1 MTKRLSLFPVL
12 LLWSAAVSATGYEV
26 RMNGTAQQVEP
37 FKHYH
42 YVSCTPDGAADFTVT
57 FPGPVASAEISPLSR
72 GIAPAVEGCTVRF
85 RLPEAGQY
93 LVRLNDTAKLFIFAE
108 KPAQKVMGTSIMTY
122 KGIDNT
128 GTTNVT
134 AAVQRAVDECAKKG
148 RTLIFPAGE
157 YLCSQLRLP
166 SHAHLHLERGAVIRA
181 DASSAAAFE
190 SNDDVKT
197 RRFIYIKDAKRV
209 RITGLGAIDGN
220 GRALREKFGDKARM
234 RLLLAVNSSDLHFE
248 GVMFRDPGSWNTQ
261 ILLCRDVVIRNIKLM
276 NDTELSNT
284 DGFDPDASRNLLIEN
299 CFAYCSDDN
308 VAVKTTGYSGYL
320 GDAENI
326 TVRGCVFLTKKS
338 SLKVG
343 TETRGTR
350 MSGITF
356 EDNDVLESDRGM
368 ALYVSDG
375 TALSGV
381 LYRNNRFERNHPDS
395 KRMMFQFSVNAR
407 RKDSPVG
414 SIRGVE
420 IRDCSFRVPFPKAP
434 EIKCPARGDIEGIV
448 FENLTVGGEKIL
460 APEQIGLKCIN
471 AEAVFK

>member
-1 MTKRLSLFPVL
+1 MTRRLSILPLL
-12 LLWSAAVSATGYEV
+12 LLWSAAASAAGYEV
-26 RMNGTAQQVEP
+26 RMNGAPQQVEP
-37 FKHYH
+37 FKHYR
-42 YVSCTPDGAADFTVT
+42 YVTCMPDGAADFTVT
-57 FPGPVASAEISPLSR
+57 LPETVTAAEISPLSR
-72 GIAPAVEGCTVRF
+72 GIEPSIEGRTVRF

-108 KPAQKVMGTSIMTY
+108 KPALKAEGTSIMEY

-134 AAVQRAVDECAKKG
+134 AAVQRAVNECAKKG

-157 YLCSQLRLP
+157 YLCGQLRLP

-190 SNDDVKT
+190 STDDVKT
-197 RRFIYIKDAKRV
+197 RRFIYIKDAKDV

-220 GRALREKFGDKARM
+220 GRALREKFGDKARI

-261 ILLCRDVVIRNIKLM
+261 ILLCRNVVFRNIKLM

-299 CFAYCSDDN
+299 CFGYCSDDN

-350 MSGITF
+350 MSNITF

-375 TALSGV
+375 TALSDV
-381 LYRNNRFERNHPDS
+381 RYRNNRFERSHPDS
-395 KRMMFQFSVNAR
+395 KRMMFHFVVNR
-407 RKDSPVG
+407 RKENSPVG
-414 SIRGVE
+414 SIRNVE
-420 IRDCSFRVPFPKAP
+420 IRDCSFLTPFPKAP
-434 EIKCPARGDIEGIV
+434 EIKCPARGDIEGVV

-460 APEQIGLKCIN
+460 TPGQIGLKCVN
-471 AEAVFK
+471 AEVTFK

>member
-12 LLWSAAVSATGYEV
+12 LLWSAAVSASGYEV

-57 FPGPVASAEISPLSR
+57 LPGTIASAEVSPLSR
-72 GIAPAVEGCTVRF
+72 GIAPAVEGRTVRF

-108 KPAQKVMGTSIMTY
+108 KPAQKVTGTSIMTY

-128 GTTNVT
+128 GTANVT

-157 YLCSQLRLP
+157 YLCGQLRLP

-190 SNDDVKT
+190 SNDDIKT
-197 RRFIYIKDAKRV
+197 RRFIYVKDAKGV

-220 GRALREKFGDKARM
+220 GCALRKKFGDKARM

-308 VAVKTTGYSGYL
+308 VAIKTTGYSGYL

-448 FENLTVGGEKIL
+448 FENLTVGGEKVL
-460 APEQIGLKCIN
+460 APEQIGLKCVN

>member
-1 MTKRLSLFPVL
+1 MTKRFSILPAL
-12 LLWSAAVSATGYEV
+12 LLWSAAVSAAGYEV
-26 RMNGTAQQVEP
+26 RMNGTAQRVEP

-42 YVSCTPDGAADFTVT
+42 YVSCTPEGAADFTVT
-57 FPGPVASAEISPLSR
+57 FPGTIASAEVSPLSR
-72 GIAPAVEGCTVRF
+72 GIEPAVEGHTVRF

-108 KPAQKVMGTSIMTY
+108 KPAQKVPGTSIMTY

-134 AAVQRAVDECAKKG
+134 AAVQRAIDECAKKG
-148 RTLIFPAGE
+148 RTLVFPAGE
-157 YLCSQLRLP
+157 YRCSQLRLP

-181 DASSAAAFE
+181 DASSATPYE
-190 SNDDVKT
+190 SDDDVKT
-197 RRFIYIKDAKRV
+197 RRFIYVKDAKGV

-220 GRALREKFGDKARM
+220 GRALRDAFGDKARM

-261 ILLCRDVVIRNIKLM
+261 ILLCRDVVIRNVKLM

-343 TETRGTR
+343 TETRGAR
-350 MSGITF
+350 MSEITF

-375 TALSGV
+375 TALSNV
-381 LYRNNRFERNHPDS
+381 RYLNNRFERNHPDS

-420 IRDCSFRVPFPKAP
+420 VRNCTYLAPFPKAP
-434 EIKCPARGDIEGIV
+434 EIKCPAKGGIEGVV
-448 FENLTVGGEKIL
+448 FENLTVGGEKVL
-460 APEQIGLKCIN
+460 TPEQIGLKCVN
-471 AEAVFK
+471 AEAAFK

>member
-12 LLWSAAVSATGYEV
+12 LLWSAAVSASGYEV

-72 GIAPAVEGCTVRF
+72 GIAPAVEGRTVRF

-108 KPAQKVMGTSIMTY
+108 KPAQKVTGTSIMTY

-134 AAVQRAVDECAKKG
+134 ATVQRAVDECAKKG

-157 YLCSQLRLP
+157 YLCGQLRLP

-197 RRFIYIKDAKRV
+197 RRFIYVKDAKGV

-326 TVRGCVFLTKKS
+326 TVRACVFLTKKS

-343 TETRGTR
+343 T
-350 MSGITF
+350 
-356 EDNDVLESDRGM
+356 
-368 ALYVSDG
+368 
-375 TALSGV
+375 
-381 LYRNNRFERNHPDS
+381 
-395 KRMMFQFSVNAR
+395 
-407 RKDSPVG
+407 
-414 SIRGVE
+414 
-420 IRDCSFRVPFPKAP
+420 
-434 EIKCPARGDIEGIV
+434 
-448 FENLTVGGEKIL
+448 
-460 APEQIGLKCIN
+460 
-471 AEAVFK
+471 

>member
-1 MTKRLSLFPVL
+1 MTSRLFILPFL
-12 LLWSAAVSATGYEV
+12 LLYSAAVSAAGYEV
-26 RMNGTAQQVEP
+26 RMNGAPQQVES

-42 YVSCTPDGAADFTVT
+42 YVTCTLDGAADFTVT
-57 FPGPVASAEISPLSR
+57 LPETIDSAEVSPLSR
-72 GIAPAVEGCTVRF
+72 GVKPSVEGRTVRF
-85 RLPEAGQY
+85 RLPGAGQY

-108 KPAQKVMGTSIMTY
+108 KPAQQVTGTSIMEY
-122 KGIDNT
+122 RGIDNT
-128 GTTNVT
+128 GTRNVT
-134 AAVQRAVDECAKKG
+134 ATVQHAIDECAKKG
-148 RTLIFPAGE
+148 RTLVFPAGE
-157 YLCSQLRLP
+157 YLCGQLRLP

-190 SNDDVKT
+190 STDDVKT
-197 RRFIYIKDAKRV
+197 RRFIYVKDAKGV
-209 RITGLGAIDGN
+209 RITGTGAIDGS
-220 GRALREKFGDKARM
+220 GRALREKFGDKARI
-234 RLLLAVNSSDLHFE
+234 RLLLAVNSSCLYFE
-248 GVMFRDPGSWNTQ
+248 DAMFRDPGSWNTQ
-261 ILLCRDVVIRNIKLM
+261 ILLCRDVVFRNIKLM

-350 MSGITF
+350 MSKITF

-375 TALSGV
+375 TALSDV
-381 LYRNNRFERNHPDS
+381 RYLNNRFERNHPDS

-414 SIRGVE
+414 SIRGVK
-420 IRDCSFRVPFPKAP
+420 IRNCSFRRPFPKVP
-434 EIKCPARGDIEGIV
+434 EIKCPARGGIEDVV
-448 FENLTVGGEKIL
+448 FENLTVGGEKIFS
-460 APEQIGLKCIN
+460 PEQIGLKCVN
-471 AEAVFK
+471 AETSFK

>member
-12 LLWSAAVSATGYEV
+12 LLWSAAVSASGYEV

-72 GIAPAVEGCTVRF
+72 GIAPAVEGRTVRF

-108 KPAQKVMGTSIMTY
+108 KPAQKVTGTSIMTY

-134 AAVQRAVDECAKKG
+134 ATVQRAVDECAKKG
-148 RTLIFPAGE
+148 RTLIFPAGK
-157 YLCSQLRLP
+157 YLCGQLRLP

-197 RRFIYIKDAKRV
+197 RRFIYVKDAKGV

-356 EDNDVLESDRGM
+356 ENNDVLESDRGM

-414 SIRGVE
+414 SIRSVE

-434 EIKCPARGDIEGIV
+434 EIKCPAWGDIEGIV
-448 FENLTVGGEKIL
+448 FENLTVGGEKVL
-460 APEQIGLKCIN
+460 APEQIGLKCVN